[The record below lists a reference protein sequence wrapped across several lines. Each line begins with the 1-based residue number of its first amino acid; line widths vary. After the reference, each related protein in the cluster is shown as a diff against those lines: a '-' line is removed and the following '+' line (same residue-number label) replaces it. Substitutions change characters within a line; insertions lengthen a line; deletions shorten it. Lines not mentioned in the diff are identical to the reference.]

1 MTRIGHWLLVAALAA
16 LLSTPALHVAQAK
29 TLNQSEIRAAMLGKP
44 IFTRRFGMSIR
55 MVYRANGTVTAK
67 ALLGTING
75 TWRPR
80 GRNQICTTFPSGP
93 AKGTSCVSYTKTGPN
108 RYRTSEGVNFRVGG

>member
-1 MTRIGHWLLVAALAA
+1 MKS
-16 LLSTPALHVAQAK
+16 LLSLATLATVGLLTGLEPAQAK
-29 TLNQSEIRAAMLGKP
+29 QLTQSEIRAAMLGKP

-55 MVYRANGTVTAK
+55 MLYRSNGTVTAK
-67 ALLGTING
+67 APLGTVNG

-93 AKGTSCVSYTKTGPN
+93 AKGTSCVSYTRTGPN
-108 RYRTSEGVNFRVGG
+108 RYRTSEGVSFRVGG